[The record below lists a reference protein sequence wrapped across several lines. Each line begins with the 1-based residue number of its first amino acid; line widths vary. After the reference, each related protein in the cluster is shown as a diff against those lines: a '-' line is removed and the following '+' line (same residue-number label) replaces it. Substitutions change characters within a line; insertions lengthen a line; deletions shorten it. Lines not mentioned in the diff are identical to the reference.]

1 MGTFFFLIKFPLY
14 RYGYSFLITVIILL
28 FLIVLK
34 DFINH
39 EKIKKNFKYL
49 FMISILVFS
58 TKQLVRIFD
67 KFEGFEKSNVLPS
80 LYILND
86 KQATYK
92 KKLLMEIFFIFF
104 ADAECMYANPP
115 CTNININNIN
125 FINKFGYK
133 IIYNL
138 NQN

>member
-1 MGTFFFLIKFPLY
+1 
-14 RYGYSFLITVIILL
+14 
-28 FLIVLK
+28 
-34 DFINH
+34 
-39 EKIKKNFKYL
+39 
-49 FMISILVFS
+49 
-58 TKQLVRIFD
+58 
-67 KFEGFEKSNVLPS
+67 
-80 LYILND
+80 
-86 KQATYK
+86 
-92 KKLLMEIFFIFF
+92 MEIFYFF